1 MSSKNEYANRL
12 AKIAFF
18 FDILLKS
25 ILKVSKRGN
34 LHESACNICA
44 KVAYGVIN
52 IHHLSW

>member
-34 LHESACNICA
+34 LRKSVCNICA

>member
-44 KVAYGVIN
+44 KLTYGVIN
-52 IHHLSW
+52 NHYLSW